1 MRIIKVVKHG
11 SDELYGVPVSDIRQ
25 VDHAALNFGCSIC
38 EGSVTRKNYCEEL
51 PCQHDKNEEREEL
64 VFLTPERYLLTR
76 MRGKLA

>member
-11 SDELYGVPVSDIRQ
+11 SDELYGVPISDIKKIDNDAMRK
-25 VDHAALNFGCSIC
+25 GCSIC
-38 EGSVTRKNYCEEL
+38 EGSAARQGCCHNL
-51 PCQHDKNEEREEL
+51 LCQHDKNGAREEL